1 MPRRAFLAGIAAAWL
16 ADIRLAS
23 SAQPTKVTFAGAAA
37 VARPDQGFMFLGI
50 PAGFYNTLA
59 IDADFVTIAGSAAAI
74 QLLTSGQVQLAH
86 VGMMEL
92 LAAKQRMPRLPVKA
106 VYLQEWGSGYEIVL
120 PSESRLQEVAD
131 LRGRRVGV
139 LSIASGAVPFVKA
152 MLRHAGVDPASVE
165 LLPVGAGAQALAAL
179 RNQQVDALSLFRGS
193 HAALEN
199 LGVALRY
206 LTAPLPSSVLAVN
219 EPFLNRNRAGVVGAL
234 QGVVLNTVYMETS
247 ATAAVKR
254 YWDLFGKPGG
264 NEDLALRDNAHLIK
278 RSAELWKQLGDPHP
292 WGELGD
298 DSWRKL
304 IDYMGPEGGIKLSNA
319 ELAAVYTNEL
329 IEDVNRVDVAA
340 AIKAAQQA

>member
-1 MPRRAFLAGIAAAWL
+1 
-16 ADIRLAS
+16 
-23 SAQPTKVTFAGAAA
+23 
-37 VARPDQGFMFLGI
+37 
-50 PAGFYNTLA
+50 
-59 IDADFVTIAGSAAAI
+59 
-74 QLLTSGQVQLAH
+74 
-86 VGMMEL
+86 
-92 LAAKQRMPRLPVKA
+92 
-106 VYLQEWGSGYEIVL
+106 
-120 PSESRLQEVAD
+120 
-131 LRGRRVGV
+131 
-139 LSIASGAVPFVKA
+139 
-152 MLRHAGVDPASVE
+152 
-165 LLPVGAGAQALAAL
+165 
-179 RNQQVDALSLFRGS
+179 
-193 HAALEN
+193 
-199 LGVALRY
+199 
-206 LTAPLPSSVLAVN
+206 
-219 EPFLNRNRAGVVGAL
+219 
-234 QGVVLNTVYMETS
+234 METS